1 MVSFAFSHHS
11 KDDVWKQLLHLETKG
26 SGPSYTST
34 DISCPPNGEMPETL
48 EQSKNELHE
57 AYVYIL
63 LLLCMWHVWVCMY
76 WCEHGGQR
84 QLCTAA
90 PVLLPSFGFSAT
102 KLVTR
107 PVQHTPLPT
116 KPPDGTKLNSLAHPS
131 QFSEKQHAD
140 SISADGSVTNRKAL
154 MKTCEQNSDT
164 FHNRPSFPGKGQPD
178 EPSAPIWSVWETFSQ
193 ECSKLIRVKKKVCC

>member
-11 KDDVWKQLLHLETKG
+11 KDDVWKQLLHLETEG
-26 SGPSYTST
+26 SGLSYTST
-34 DISCPPNGEMPETL
+34 DISCPPNGEMPGTL

-57 AYVYIL
+57 VYVYIL
-63 LLLCMWHVWVCMY
+63 LLLCMWHVWVCMC
-76 WCEHGGQR
+76 WCEHRGQR

-90 PVLLPSFGFSAT
+90 SVLLPSYSFSAT
-102 KLVTR
+102 SWSPDLCST
-107 PVQHTPLPT
+107 HLLPT

-154 MKTCEQNSDT
+154 MKSCEQNSDT
-164 FHNRPSFPGKGQPD
+164 FHKRPSFPGKD
-178 EPSAPIWSVWETFSQ
+178 SQ
-193 ECSKLIRVKKKVCC
+193 TNQVLRSQVFGRHFLKNAVSSFEWRKKVCC